1 MSSEAFAYL
10 YRLSKETRN
19 PDWAYRHMQQVLCNS
34 IKLSRN
40 TATLNLLKKM
50 LKLGL
55 GTKEVTKAAEII
67 NKQIVMAKNTS
78 KMIEDGMKLKIKDA
92 ELIARQA
99 RNRLFYSKIECSR
112 VVRRTTFIGVEFERV
127 VAKEC
132 KDVWDEKVR
141 THRAKIEFMCKKRSA
156 YENENEP
163 VIENVKYRDV
173 DLRENL
179 LDKNDEPIVYGG
191 VTVSKNVK
199 EALKLSPNMMAYT
212 PVTAIYIEIEV
223 EKGEFKGR
231 YELMNRE
238 QKQNDDVDEDD
249 PKVGDTLN
257 LEENKMN
264 FSGLKATD
272 MKTCARLYYPKPAK
286 FEDEIELM
294 NRKEELILVAKKY
307 IEEEC
312 DSKGMPKQSNL
323 TKEEINGI
331 KEIKED
337 KNSVVSKTDKTG
349 KLCIDSIK
357 NHAEALAPHH
367 ANDKKIDKQT
377 VKKIEDEMND
387 HLKQHNKMWSVG
399 IENEGQ
405 VKRIGIASTST
416 NVPAPTLGGLRKD
429 HKPVPAGQEA
439 AGPPLRPVCDAREA
453 PNSRIS
459 NFLSRVINN
468 YSDAVENSC
477 EVKSSEEMRAAF
489 DKFNETID
497 QETRKRCMLLSMDI
511 SSLFPSMKKSTCATA
526 VKDLVINSNLEIE
539 NINLYEMTKY
549 LRVFMSPEEI
559 IKDDLEHVLPKR
571 AKKSRVKLTIN
582 CLKSDKDDHIK
593 WIPAVN
599 SPNEQQ
605 KKKIIAN
612 VLCIGVELV
621 MSKHCYQVGNDTYLQ
636 EDRGSI
642 GLELTGAL
650 HRPFMMYYDKLYK
663 QEVQKAGIT
672 LHLIDRYVDDTN
684 VIAEKKNNNEE
695 ETTKEMFDIAQTI
708 IEDIA
713 VTMDLPSNHEDQC
726 LPILDMACWLDS
738 QGNLNYKHFEKKT
751 ASKLVIPNRS
761 AHSASSKRAVHIN
774 ELVRRMMNTSKRLDW
789 NEFVAPVLTEYM
801 RRMAKAGY
809 PENYRRNILKNA
821 IFIYKGKVKNDEN
834 GTSPLNRHK
843 NFMKSERRK
852 SKLQKRKS
860 WGTNGDYLS
869 PIIVPST
876 PGGKLAKMMREVADK
891 APKNLRFKIVER
903 GGVAIAMC

>member
-1 MSSEAFAYL
+1 
-10 YRLSKETRN
+10 
-19 PDWAYRHMQQVLCNS
+19 
-34 IKLSRN
+34 
-40 TATLNLLKKM
+40 
-50 LKLGL
+50 
-55 GTKEVTKAAEII
+55 
-67 NKQIVMAKNTS
+67 
-78 KMIEDGMKLKIKDA
+78 
-92 ELIARQA
+92 
-99 RNRLFYSKIECSR
+99 
-112 VVRRTTFIGVEFERV
+112 
-127 VAKEC
+127 
-132 KDVWDEKVR
+132 
-141 THRAKIEFMCKKRSA
+141 
-156 YENENEP
+156 
-163 VIENVKYRDV
+163 
-173 DLRENL
+173 
-179 LDKNDEPIVYGG
+179 
-191 VTVSKNVK
+191 
-199 EALKLSPNMMAYT
+199 
-212 PVTAIYIEIEV
+212 
-223 EKGEFKGR
+223 
-231 YELMNRE
+231 
-238 QKQNDDVDEDD
+238 
-249 PKVGDTLN
+249 
-257 LEENKMN
+257 
-264 FSGLKATD
+264 
-272 MKTCARLYYPKPAK
+272 
-286 FEDEIELM
+286 
-294 NRKEELILVAKKY
+294 
-307 IEEEC
+307 
-312 DSKGMPKQSNL
+312 
-323 TKEEINGI
+323 
-331 KEIKED
+331 
-337 KNSVVSKTDKTG
+337 
-349 KLCIDSIK
+349 
-357 NHAEALAPHH
+357 
-367 ANDKKIDKQT
+367 
-377 VKKIEDEMND
+377 
-387 HLKQHNKMWSVG
+387 
-399 IENEGQ
+399 
-405 VKRIGIASTST
+405 
-416 NVPAPTLGGLRKD
+416 
-429 HKPVPAGQEA
+429 
-439 AGPPLRPVCDAREA
+439 
-453 PNSRIS
+453 
-459 NFLSRVINN
+459 
-468 YSDAVENSC
+468 
-477 EVKSSEEMRAAF
+477 
-489 DKFNETID
+489 
-497 QETRKRCMLLSMDI
+497 MLLSMDI

-559 IKDDLEHVLPKR
+559 IKDDLENVLPKR

-738 QGNLNYKHFEKKT
+738 HGNLNYKHFEKKT

-843 NFMKSERRK
+843 TFMKSERRK

-903 GGVAIAMC
+903 GGVAIGNMLKKSIPTKTIEGCQKEECDMCNAGNSKLCHKSNVCYSYKCQTCLEPTPTNPNPPTHLHR